1 MLLCSEFWPRDSR
14 PGCGSHATPRASKA
28 VVSIRRSPRCVNLFR
43 RPPLAGKGFAR
54 VRFLPPQ
61 PRAIRAQGISS
72 VPLRSRGPQVGR
84 RVHAKEGVHIGCRE
98 GSQRHPPFA
107 PTWRGER
114 SGGRGGAKLARRRA
128 SRVARRSGATLC
140 GAFSPASR
148 AGFSRRTGW
157 GPTPSVRRGGVV
169 PPGHDASSGMPG
181 RGPTPSPPQTTPAGP
196 QAAPKDL
203 GVSTNNG
210 HGLLKDFARGPPSEN
225 PVRWSAAASAAR
237 VPPVR
242 HAAASSAADVF
253 VSPSGRSAAASSAA
267 ASSAAACALARC
279 LGPSPHAYA
288 LPLVP
293 RASAQKV
300 GIAMPRDPDP
310 RPPAT
315 PLRMRTATA
324 GEKNQ
329 AVERTAKAPGE
340 AGVQRVCELAT
351 HAVRASPFVI
361 PPATARERLRNPPI
375 ALPARAARL
384 ALEALSRVRRV
395 RRSRR
400 SSRSRACGACGA
412 CGA

>member
-203 GVSTNNG
+203 GAWLCLLSG
-210 HGLLKDFARGPPSEN
+210 HLL
-225 PVRWSAAASAAR
+225 AALMATR
-237 VPPVR
+237 R
-242 HAAASSAADVF
+242 H
-253 VSPSGRSAAASSAA
+253 G
-267 ASSAAACALARC
+267 
-279 LGPSPHAYA
+279 
-288 LPLVP
+288 
-293 RASAQKV
+293 
-300 GIAMPRDPDP
+300 
-310 RPPAT
+310 
-315 PLRMRTATA
+315 
-324 GEKNQ
+324 
-329 AVERTAKAPGE
+329 AKALGILQGHKRRRKRRRRKRRRQSGPK
-340 AGVQRVCELAT
+340 ARRKRRRRKRRRRGVPEVRGQQRRRRT
-351 HAVRASPFVI
+351 
-361 PPATARERLRNPPI
+361 TALDFRMEGHVQNL
-375 ALPARAARL
+375 
-384 ALEALSRVRRV
+384 
-395 RRSRR
+395 
-400 SSRSRACGACGA
+400 
-412 CGA
+412 